1 MDWSFGDYAA
11 AATLLAGFVFGAAIA
26 LKTSGQL
33 AYRAAAFLALLSVLA
48 LIWINGAVGIIGS
61 QSNAANLMYAAV
73 LAIGLGGAV
82 MARLRA
88 AGMALTLALM
98 AGAQVLI
105 GLIAWLGG
113 MGSGSPSWPQ
123 SLIGVTVIF
132 AGAFLGA
139 AALFRAA
146 ARAQAAASLSR

>member
-11 AATLLAGFVFGAAIA
+11 AATLLAGFIFGAAIA

-61 QSNAANLMYAAV
+61 QSNAANLMYVAV
-73 LAIGLGGAV
+73 LVIALAGAV

-88 AGMALTLALM
+88 GGMALTLALM
-98 AGAQVLI
+98 AGAQILI

>member
-1 MDWSFGDYAA
+1 
-11 AATLLAGFVFGAAIA
+11 
-26 LKTSGQL
+26 
-33 AYRAAAFLALLSVLA
+33 
-48 LIWINGAVGIIGS
+48 
-61 QSNAANLMYAAV
+61 
-73 LAIGLGGAV
+73 
-82 MARLRA
+82 
-88 AGMALTLALM
+88 M